1 MNGEAKAQPQGSR
14 AARTGEDIVVRKC
27 CALKEFQGCVELQ
40 REIWGEADLE
50 IEPVTMFVVASLT
63 GGQVLGAFDG
73 EKMVGYTLAV
83 MGLRQGGADL
93 HSDQTGGNG
102 AHPHRGV
109 GEEFAAR
116 AGGAGTGGPGVREM
130 VRA

>member
-73 EKMVGYTLAV
+73 EKMVGYTLAGV
-83 MGLRQGGADL
+83 GLRQGAADL
-93 HSDQTGGNG
+93 HFRQTGARA
-102 AHPHRGV
+102 AHRD
-109 GEEFAAR
+109 R
-116 AGGAGTGGPGVREM
+116 AGGEKLEVFPRSDGLGR
-130 VRA
+130 R